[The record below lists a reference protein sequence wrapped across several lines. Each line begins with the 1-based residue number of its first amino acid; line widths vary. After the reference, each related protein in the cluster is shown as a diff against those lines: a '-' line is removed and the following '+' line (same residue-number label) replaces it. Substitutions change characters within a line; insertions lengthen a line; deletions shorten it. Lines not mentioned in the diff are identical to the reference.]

1 MNDNDWLEQLKVDL
15 VRVNQLI
22 SMVGRTVD
30 KGIDRLRRLERERE
44 LIISKTLGETGEDNE

>member
-30 KGIDRLRRLERERE
+30 NGIDRLRRLERERE

>member
-1 MNDNDWLEQLKVDL
+1 MNDNDWLEQLRVDL

-22 SMVGRTVD
+22 SMVSRTVD

-44 LIISKTLGETGEDNE
+44 LIISKTLDETGEDDE